1 MNTVLLSGD
10 RRENSGSWILSTR
23 QDPRWLLA
31 GFLGLYVVLGHLL
44 LRFNRAPLEIAVAFV
59 ACMAFEVFYT
69 WVSTRKL
76 IFPLAAIVF
85 GLGLAIFFMAPG
97 NAWLM
102 LLTSW
107 LTITSKYFIIWRGRH
122 FFNFTNLALVLML
135 LLSGGQVAVVPAY
148 QWGGSYEIV
157 ALVFTAG
164 LVVMSRVNKLP
175 LVLSFWT
182 VFVLGAL
189 FRAELTHLP
198 AAITLYSQV
207 SGGAFMLFSFFMI
220 TDPKTSPAS
229 FKGQLL
235 FGVGLGLI
243 DLWLQLS
250 FAVFSAFYAL
260 FLVSALRGAYYVAT
274 DIRAKLGARTAAAP
288 A

>member
-1 MNTVLLSGD
+1 MSTTVMAGE
-10 RRENSGSWILSTR
+10 RRENRGSWILPTK

-31 GFLGLYVVLGHLL
+31 GFLGLYVVLGHLV
-44 LRFNRAPLEIAVAFV
+44 LRFNRAPLEIVVALLS
-59 ACMAFEVFYT
+59 CMALDVLYT

-76 IFPLAAIVF
+76 IFPLAAIVS
-85 GLGLAIFFMAPG
+85 GLGLAILFTAPG
-97 NAWLM
+97 NAWLL

-107 LTITSKYFIIWRGRH
+107 LTITSKYLVTWRGRH
-122 FFNFTNLALVLML
+122 VFNPTNLALVLML
-135 LLSGGQVAVVPAY
+135 LLSGGQVAVAPAY

-157 ALVFTAG
+157 ALVFVAG

-182 VFVLGAL
+182 IFVLGAL
-189 FRAELTHLP
+189 LRAELTHLP

-235 FGVGLGLI
+235 FGVALGLF

-250 FAVFSAFYAL
+250 FAVFSLFYAL
-260 FLVSALRGAYYVAT
+260 FLVSALRGAYYVT
-274 DIRAKLGARTAAAP
+274 RDVRAKLAAKTAAAP